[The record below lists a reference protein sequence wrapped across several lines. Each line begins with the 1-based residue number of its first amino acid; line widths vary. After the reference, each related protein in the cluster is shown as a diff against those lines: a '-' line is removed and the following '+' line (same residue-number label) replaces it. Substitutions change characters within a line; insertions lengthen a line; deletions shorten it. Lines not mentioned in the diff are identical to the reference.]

1 MNPTARIDKS
11 WRRNASLAWVKLHF
25 EISKIRQVA
34 QEDEELCSR
43 VAAVLKYLQ
52 EFGHAN
58 TAYNDLRRFIEQL
71 TSEESTQ
78 LLSILKTNTIFR
90 RPDKVTDDATIAQD
104 GGYPTDQDVS
114 QVFLEIQWLEYI
126 PHLPSSSS

>member
-11 WRRNASLAWVKLHF
+11 WRRNATLAWVKLHF
-25 EISKIRQVA
+25 EISKIWQVA
-34 QEDEELCSR
+34 QEDEQLCSR

-58 TAYNDLRRFIEQL
+58 TAYNDLRQFIEQL
-71 TSEESTQ
+71 SSEESTQ

-90 RPDKVTDDATIAQD
+90 SPAKVTDDATIAQD
-104 GGYPTDQDVS
+104 GAYPTDQDVR
-114 QVFLEIQWLEYI
+114 
-126 PHLPSSSS
+126 

>member
-11 WRRNASLAWVKLHF
+11 WRRNASLAWAKLHF
-25 EISKIRQVA
+25 EIPKIRQVA
-34 QEDEELCSR
+34 QEDEGLYSR
-43 VAAVLKYLQ
+43 IGAVLKYLQ

-58 TAYNDLRRFIEQL
+58 TAYNDLRQFIEQS

-78 LLSILKTNTIFR
+78 LLSVLKTNTIFR
-90 RPDKVTDDATIAQD
+90 RPDKVTDDATMAQD
-104 GGYPTDQDVS
+104 GAYPTDQDVS

-126 PHLPSSSS
+126 PHLPSSPS

>member
-1 MNPTARIDKS
+1 LNPTARIDKS
-11 WRRNASLAWVKLHF
+11 WRRNATLAWVKLHF

-104 GGYPTDQDVS
+104 GDYPTDQDVS
-114 QVFLEIQWLEYI
+114 
-126 PHLPSSSS
+126 